1 MFTIYACMNYPG
13 IILSAYYHVQ
23 CIWLEQVIINVACG
37 LFIYDRYMPVYRQNS
52 ERRNPFILST
62 SSAKKWPYIF
72 LTPRLHLHV
81 LIHVYFENCSISVY
95 VKNPFQHDTHRFRI
109 NKLRLCG
116 PSNKGNNCNCYWIA
130 IRISPNCRD

>member
-1 MFTIYACMNYPG
+1 
-13 IILSAYYHVQ
+13 
-23 CIWLEQVIINVACG
+23 
-37 LFIYDRYMPVYRQNS
+37 MPVYRQNS

-95 VKNPFQHDTHRFRI
+95 VKTPFQHETHRFRI

-116 PSNKGNNCNCYWIA
+116 PSDKGNNCNCYWIA
-130 IRISPNCRD
+130 IRISPNCFQIVWFYLKFWSERCVEFMYMKIIYIGVHMYYHRSQLSHKHIT